1 MRTEPI
7 SAQPQPGVFTPTAFR
22 GLPAFMGRSPFCTVT
37 VLPTWG
43 AKIASLLD
51 SDGREWLWH
60 NPYLPWQ
67 LPNAATSY
75 VREADM
81 GGWDECFP
89 AVGPGPYPLAPWQG
103 RPIRDHG
110 EVWAH
115 AWQAEA
121 AGDSLRC
128 VTKGDEFPYRLARTI
143 RLAPDEPAF
152 ELVYELTNLSKAPFA
167 HLWCAHPLL
176 AIKPG
181 MQLLLPAGSPVRT
194 TSRALP
200 ARFTWPR
207 AGELDLSQAPAHDA
221 GWAAKLYVGPLT
233 EGWAALRDPETGREL
248 RFEFDPTEVPYVGL
262 WLNYGSWSGAGSAPY
277 YNLGLEPCT
286 GAPDDLASAVDPA
299 WNAFAT
305 VAGRSTRTWSVR
317 VRIR

>member
-207 AGELDLSQAPAHDA
+207 AGELDFSQAPALDA

-305 VAGRSTRTWSVR
+305 VAGYSTRTWSVR
-317 VRIR
+317 VRLL

>member
-1 MRTEPI
+1 MTTQPHASEPPRFV
-7 SAQPQPGVFTPTAFR
+7 QTTYR
-22 GLPAFMGRSPFCTVT
+22 GLPAITGRSPFCTVT

-207 AGELDLSQAPAHDA
+207 AGELDFSQAPAHDA

-233 EGWAALRDPETGREL
+233 EGWAALGDPETGREL

-305 VAGRSTRTWSVR
+305 VAGYSTRTWSVR
-317 VRIR
+317 VRLL

>member
-128 VTKGDEFPYRLARTI
+128 VTQGDEFPYRLARTI

-207 AGELDLSQAPAHDA
+207 AGELDFSQAPAHDA

-305 VAGRSTRTWSVR
+305 VAGYSTRTWSVR
-317 VRIR
+317 VRLL

>member
-1 MRTEPI
+1 MTTQPRVSEPPRFVQ
-7 SAQPQPGVFTPTAFR
+7 AAYR
-22 GLPAFMGRSPFCTVT
+22 GLPALICRSPFCTVT

-51 SDGREWLWH
+51 ADGREWLWH
-60 NPYLPWQ
+60 NPHLPWQ
-67 LPNAATSY
+67 LPGAASSY
-75 VREADM
+75 VREADI

-89 AVGPGPYPLAPWQG
+89 AVGAGPYPLPPWQG

-115 AWQAEA
+115 AWELEDA
-121 AGDSLRC
+121 ADGLRL
-128 VTKGDEFPYRLARTI
+128 TTTGDEFPYRLTRTL
-143 RLAPDEPAF
+143 RVAADEPAF
-152 ELVYELTNLSKAPFA
+152 ELAYELTNLSDAPFA

-181 MQLLLPAGSPVRT
+181 MHLLLPTGSPVRT
-194 TSRALP
+194 TSRPLRE
-200 ARFTWPR
+200 RFTWPR
-207 AGELDLSQAPAHDA
+207 AGELDLSQVPAQDA
-221 GWAAKLYVGPLT
+221 GWAAKLYVGPLS

-248 RFEFDPTEVPYVGL
+248 RFEFDPTHVAFVGL
-262 WLNYGSWSGAGSAPY
+262 WLNYGAWSGTGSAPY
-277 YNLGLEPCT
+277 FNLGLEPCT
-286 GAPDDLASAVDPA
+286 GVPDDLAAAVSPA

>member
-207 AGELDLSQAPAHDA
+207 AGELDFSQAPAHDA

-248 RFEFDPTEVPYVGL
+248 RFEFDPTDVPYVGL

-305 VAGRSTRTWSVR
+305 VAGYSTRTWSVR
-317 VRIR
+317 VRLL